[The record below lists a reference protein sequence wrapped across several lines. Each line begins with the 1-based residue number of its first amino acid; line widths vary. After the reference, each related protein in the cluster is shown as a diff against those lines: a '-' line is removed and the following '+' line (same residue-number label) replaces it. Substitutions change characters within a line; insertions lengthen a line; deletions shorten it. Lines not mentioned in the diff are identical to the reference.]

1 VRIRINGGEH
11 EASQDVTLRGLLE
24 TMSLAPARV
33 AVELNG
39 RVVARAEFDRI
50 MIREGDVLEV
60 VHFVGGG

>member
-1 VRIRINGGEH
+1 MRIRVNDGEH
-11 EASQDVTLRGLLE
+11 EAAQGATVRGLLE
-24 TMSLAPARV
+24 TMSLPPARV

-39 RVVARAEFDRI
+39 RVVARMDFDRI